1 MKDQKNLGLPEH
13 IFIAFRCHFDV
24 LICKKASFVS
34 FSFDS
39 YSVDDE

>member
-13 IFIAFRCHFDV
+13 ILSLFDAIFMFN
-24 LICKKASFVS
+24 LEKASFVG

-39 YSVDDE
+39 YSTDDE

>member
-13 IFIAFRCHFDV
+13 IFIAFWSHFHV
-24 LICKKASFVS
+24 LICKKTSFVG

-39 YSVDDE
+39 YSADDE

>member
-13 IFIAFRCHFDV
+13 IFIAFLCHFHG
-24 LICKKASFVS
+24 LICKSSFVG

-39 YSVDDE
+39 YSADDE